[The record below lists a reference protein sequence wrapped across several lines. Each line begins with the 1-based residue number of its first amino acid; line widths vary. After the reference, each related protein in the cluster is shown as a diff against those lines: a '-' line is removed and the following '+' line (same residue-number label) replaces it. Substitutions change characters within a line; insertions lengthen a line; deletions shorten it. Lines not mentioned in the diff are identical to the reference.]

1 MQLEIVL
8 TIINWLF
15 YCTPQICSRH
25 IATKRKGVN
34 PMLALSYK
42 KRFIEAAC
50 LTMGITHKAA
60 EALYR
65 ENKAHYGYIKNVIRS
80 ANIQ

>member
-1 MQLEIVL
+1 
-8 TIINWLF
+8 
-15 YCTPQICSRH
+15 
-25 IATKRKGVN
+25 
-34 PMLALSYK
+34 MLALSYK